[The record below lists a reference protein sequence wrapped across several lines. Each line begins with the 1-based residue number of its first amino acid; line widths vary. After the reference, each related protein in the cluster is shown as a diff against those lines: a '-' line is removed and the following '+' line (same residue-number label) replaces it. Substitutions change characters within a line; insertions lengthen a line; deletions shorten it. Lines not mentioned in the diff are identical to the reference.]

1 MTDPLSIT
9 SSIISLLQLIAQG
22 FKYALDIQ
30 YDSLSRCYGPFVA
43 LLVSTFLP
51 DTAKQYERVERV
63 VLQGKPED
71 ALAFRQAVTDECNM
85 TAVAVGRSP
94 RDRSDIL

>member
-1 MTDPLSIT
+1 MDPLSIT
-9 SSIISLLQLIAQG
+9 ASVIAVLQATGDVL
-22 FKYALDIQ
+22 KYLYDIR

-51 DTAKQYERVERV
+51 DTAKQYERVKRV
-63 VLQGKPED
+63 ILQGKPED

>member
-1 MTDPLSIT
+1 MDPVSVVVAT
-9 SSIISLLQLIAQG
+9 SAFIGLLVVVLGSYYNSLRR
-22 FKYALDIQ
+22 Y
-30 YDSLSRCYGPFVA
+30 YGPFVA
-43 LLVSTFLP
+43 SLVAIFLP

-63 VLQGKPED
+63 VLHGKPED

-94 RDRSDIL
+94 PDRSDIL

>member
-1 MTDPLSIT
+1 MEVIGLVAAVGTILT
-9 SSIISLLQLIAQG
+9 TLLTVLGLHYVSLRR
-22 FKYALDIQ
+22 Y
-30 YDSLSRCYGPFVA
+30 YGPFIA

-63 VLQGKPED
+63 ILQGKPED

-85 TAVAVGRSP
+85 TAVAVGRYP
-94 RDRSDIL
+94 SD

>member
-1 MTDPLSIT
+1 MTVEVL
-9 SSIISLLQLIAQG
+9 
-22 FKYALDIQ
+22 KYAYDILYDIQ
-30 YDSLSRCYGPFVA
+30 YYSLSRCYGPFVA
-43 LLVSTFLP
+43 LLVSTFLS

-94 RDRSDIL
+94 RN

>member
-1 MTDPLSIT
+1 MDPLTVFGATIALVSV
-9 SSIISLLQLIAQG
+9 LLVVFGQH
-22 FKYALDIQ
+22 
-30 YDSLSRCYGPFVA
+30 YDSLRRYYGPFVA
-43 LLVSTFLP
+43 LLVSIFLP

-85 TAVAVGRSP
+85 TAVAVGPSP
-94 RDRSDIL
+94 PD